1 MAFIIFIS
9 FLLLLLFFSFYLIFK
24 SKAEITGFYLG
35 LMDNNSE
42 PSLLAITFSQVTSW
56 IFSRSLL
63 TAAILAYYYGFPG
76 AIAYSAYYLSFLTG
90 GYFII
95 KVRRK
100 YNIKSVVDYFYR
112 EYGNTGKII
121 YSILVILRLISEIF
135 ANLIVVGLIF
145 GNEGSNYYN
154 YSIILAM
161 GIAFSYSCSGGFRN
175 SIKTDLFQMII
186 FLFLLLVLIIS
197 FIFIP
202 LDLNQV
208 TIYNN
213 IINTSNPAYAL
224 IIVAILQIWSYPI
237 HDPVMMDRGFVCS
250 IERTRKSF
258 ILAFLLSVICI
269 FSFSLIGIVLSEISL
284 ENLSFLDAIVEH
296 FGFYIATLI
305 FLLLIVSAISTLDS
319 TLSSSAKL
327 IVNDLALFK
336 KSILNG
342 RLVMLIFCFLGLIF
356 ILFNTKD
363 IFTAVAVSGTAATFI
378 TPIFILGVI
387 FNINLSKKSLVLS
400 FIASVS
406 GSILYYLESQQIYND
421 FSIYFD
427 LDHKYKTLLLINIIV
442 ILLSFTL
449 SLTFKK
455 KEFKI

>member
-1 MAFIIFIS
+1 MIFYSFIGFS
-9 FLLLLLFFSFYLIFK
+9 LFLLGLSFYLIFK
-24 SKAEITGFYLG
+24 SKAEISGFYLG

-42 PSLLAITFSQVTSW
+42 PTLLAITFSQVTSW

-76 AIAYSAYYLSFLTG
+76 AVAYSTYYLSFLTG
-90 GYFII
+90 GFFIL
-95 KVRRK
+95 KVRKK
-100 YNIKSVVDYFYR
+100 YNIKSVVDYFYKK
-112 EYGNTGKII
+112 YGNTGKII

-154 YSIILAM
+154 YSIVLAM

-202 LDLNQV
+202 LDLNQL
-208 TIYNN
+208 TINN
-213 IINTSNPAYAL
+213 KIINTSNPAYAL
-224 IIVAILQIWSYPI
+224 IIVAMLQIWSYPI

-258 ILAFLLSVICI
+258 ILAFILSTACI
-269 FSFSLIGIVLSEISL
+269 FSFSLIGVFLSGISL
-284 ENLSFLDAIVEH
+284 DNSSFLDAIVDH

-305 FLLLIVSAISTLDS
+305 FLLLIISAISTLDS

-327 IVNDLALFK
+327 IVNDLGLFT

-342 RLVMLIFCFLGLIF
+342 RLVMLIFSSLGLIL

-387 FNINLSKKSLVLS
+387 FGLNLSTQSLVLS
-400 FIASVS
+400 FIASLS
-406 GSILYYLESQQIYND
+406 GSILYYLESQQIYTN
-421 FSIYFD
+421 FSTYFN
-427 LDHKYKTLLLINIIV
+427 LDHKYKTLLLINVIIIV
-442 ILLSFTL
+442 FSFIL
-449 SLTFKK
+449 SLTLKK
-455 KEFKI
+455 KIKD